1 MTRAPSVPSEA
12 FIPPGPRTE
21 PPDARPFLR
30 SIGLHKMFGRVAAV
44 DDVSFDVDRGEFITL
59 LGPSGCGK
67 STTLRLIAGLERPDS
82 GEVHVAGRVLSDAR
96 RGRFVAPEKRGMGM
110 VFQSYAVWP
119 HMTVFENVAFPL
131 RVRHCPS
138 TEVQRRVTDVL
149 DTIGLAAM
157 ADRPATLL
165 SGGQQQRVALGRAL
179 VSDPTVLLLD
189 EPFSNLDARLREGMR
204 LELGHLQR
212 RLGVTTIFVTHDQTE
227 AMMLSDR
234 VFVMNAGHV
243 EQVGTPREVYERPA
257 SRFVMDFLGG
267 INTLPGVCLRADDGS
282 SRVRLPDG
290 SSLEAVMP
298 PGVEHGG
305 AVAVA
310 FRSADVA
317 LSVADRNS
325 DANTGWPATVAAVAY
340 MGGREEYLLQLAD
353 GSEIKAERTTE
364 NVTPGTPVRAS
375 VPADRLRVWPA
386 GAL

>member
-1 MTRAPSVPSEA
+1 MPSASTGAVTARIDSSE
-12 FIPPGPRTE
+12 T
-21 PPDARPFLR
+21 RPFLR
-30 SIGLHKMFGRVAAV
+30 SIGLRKVFGRVAAV
-44 DDVSFDVDRGEFITL
+44 DDVSFDVNRGEFITL

-67 STTLRLIAGLERPDS
+67 STTLRLIAGLERPEA
-82 GEVHVAGRVLSDAR
+82 GEVHVADRVLSDAR

-138 TEVQRRVTDVL
+138 SEVRRRVTDVL
-149 DTIGLAAM
+149 ETIGLATM

-204 LELGHLQR
+204 LELGQLQR

-234 VFVMNAGHV
+234 VFVMNAGRV
-243 EQVGTPREVYERPA
+243 EQVGSPRDVYERPA

-267 INTLPGVCLRADDGS
+267 INTLRGTCVRVDNGS
-282 SRVRLPDG
+282 CRVRLSDG
-290 SSLEAVMP
+290 SWLDATVP
-298 PGVEHGG
+298 ADIDNGG

-317 LSVADRNS
+317 LTVGDR
-325 DANTGWPATVAAVAY
+325 DLGGGATGWAATVEAVAY
-340 MGGREEYLLQLAD
+340 MGGREEYLLRLAD
-353 GSEIKAERTTE
+353 GSEIKAERITE

-375 VPADRLRVWPA
+375 VPAERLRVWA
-386 GAL
+386 DGTL